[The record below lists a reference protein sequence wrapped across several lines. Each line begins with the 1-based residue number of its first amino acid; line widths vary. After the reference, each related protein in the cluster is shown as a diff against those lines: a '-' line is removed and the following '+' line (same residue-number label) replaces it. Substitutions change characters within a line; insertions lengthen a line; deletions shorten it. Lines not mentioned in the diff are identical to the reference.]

1 MLLKEIKNIF
11 HKELDHQFGKSEVAH
26 FFYYFVEHYLGLP
39 RFHLAIHPQWIITKE
54 EESHFF
60 KGLAELKNG
69 VPVQYILGSTT
80 FMDLR
85 FMVNEHVLIP
95 RPETEELV
103 QWVIEDHKSS
113 KKMLNVL
120 DIGTG
125 SGCIA
130 IALAKYL
137 PSVHVTALDVSKE
150 ALAVARYNA
159 KVNKVNMECLEAD
172 VRTLEIGEDAY
183 DIIISN
189 PPYVLE
195 KEKPKMQ
202 DHVKNAEPALALFVP
217 DLQPLFYYEYIA
229 KVAKKGLRKG
239 GGLYLEINEQ
249 FGKEVSKLLTANNLI
264 NIEVRQDLHGKDRFI
279 KSEVNQKSDLQGNL

>member
-217 DLQPLFYYEYIA
+217 DLQPLMYYEYIA

-239 GGLYLEINEQ
+239 GRMYLEINEQ
-249 FGKEVSKLLTANNLI
+249 FGKEVSKLLRSHNLM

-279 KSEVNQKSDLQGNL
+279 KSEVYQKSDLQGNL